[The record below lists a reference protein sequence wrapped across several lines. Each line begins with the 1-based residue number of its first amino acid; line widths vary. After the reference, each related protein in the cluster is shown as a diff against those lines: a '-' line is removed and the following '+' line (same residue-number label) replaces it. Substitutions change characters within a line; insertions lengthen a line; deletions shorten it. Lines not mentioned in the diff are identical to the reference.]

1 LNQAGLVKY
10 VYVIQKCLRTI
21 EVVRKWPSEKIVKVF
36 RKNIF
41 RLKLVMCEKQKNY
54 YLTTILISEWFLQ
67 GCFLFE
73 LSKNNFFF
81 LQIPTNLEMRP
92 EPLGNAREAMTS
104 SEAAQTLAPGSKCY
118 FFSFHVYDHFYLVL
132 IFFEIVLSFWSI
144 EFRDCLAKRI

>member
-73 LSKNNFFF
+73 LSKKNFFF
-81 LQIPTNLEMRP
+81 ADSNESWNASGAARKCERSYDVIGGCSDFGTRFKMLFFFISCLWSFLFGFNFFRNRP
-92 EPLGNAREAMTS
+92 
-104 SEAAQTLAPGSKCY
+104 K
-118 FFSFHVYDHFYLVL
+118 FLVNW
-132 IFFEIVLSFWSI
+132 I
-144 EFRDCLAKRI
+144 